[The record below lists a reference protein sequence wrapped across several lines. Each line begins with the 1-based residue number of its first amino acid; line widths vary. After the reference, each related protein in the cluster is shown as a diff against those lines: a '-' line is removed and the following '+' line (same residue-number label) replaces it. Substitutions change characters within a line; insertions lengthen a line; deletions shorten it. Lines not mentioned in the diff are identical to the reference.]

1 MKISSKNI
9 NYNKCVGGVVF
20 ALPPPHL
27 PIQDRFKKILYYKLF
42 ERVSTTASN
51 TATDVSDASNIS
63 ELLKKAD

>member
-9 NYNKCVGGVVF
+9 NYNKCVGEVVF
-20 ALPPPHL
+20 ALPPHL

>member
-1 MKISSKNI
+1 MCWRGSFCSP
-9 NYNKCVGGVVF
+9 
-20 ALPPPHL
+20 PPPHL

>member
-20 ALPPPHL
+20 ALPPHL

>member
-1 MKISSKNI
+1 MCWRGSF
-9 NYNKCVGGVVF
+9 CWGGVF
-20 ALPPPHL
+20 FSFPTPPPHL

>member
-1 MKISSKNI
+1 MCWRGSFCS
-9 NYNKCVGGVVF
+9 
-20 ALPPPHL
+20 PPPHL

-51 TATDVSDASNIS
+51 TATDISDASNIS